1 MKKAIVLISVM
12 AAALLTGCNKQ
23 TAKSNLSSQSSSSS
37 KIVRHETKSS
47 SEAPRINIH
56 KKYKGFKLA
65 TVPSQYR
72 GTWYRG
78 DPYSKKARKL
88 VITEHTVNGNVT
100 YQKVDPNLK
109 LNRHSEKQNKKY
121 SGNIVL
127 IDTQGNSLKVR
138 GFLDLVN
145 LDYQPGQFKNHDCLF
160 LSYGTDPSVINGA
173 IFMDKNVAL
182 KYRKYDFT
190 KVKKNRLS

>member
-1 MKKAIVLISVM
+1 
-12 AAALLTGCNKQ
+12 
-23 TAKSNLSSQSSSSS
+23 SSQSSSSS

-47 SEAPRINIH
+47 SEAPHINIH

-88 VITEHTVNGNVT
+88 VITEHTVNGDVT

-109 LNRHSEKQNKKY
+109 LNR
-121 SGNIVL
+121 
-127 IDTQGNSLKVR
+127 
-138 GFLDLVN
+138 
-145 LDYQPGQFKNHDCLF
+145 
-160 LSYGTDPSVINGA
+160 
-173 IFMDKNVAL
+173 
-182 KYRKYDFT
+182 
-190 KVKKNRLS
+190 

>member
-56 KKYKGFKLA
+56 KKYKGFKLT

-78 DPYSKKARKL
+78 DPYSKRARKL
-88 VITEHTVNGNVT
+88 VITEHTVNGDVT
-100 YQKVDPNLK
+100 YQK
-109 LNRHSEKQNKKY
+109 
-121 SGNIVL
+121 L
-127 IDTQGNSLKVR
+127 IQ
-138 GFLDLVN
+138 
-145 LDYQPGQFKNHDCLF
+145 
-160 LSYGTDPSVINGA
+160 I
-173 IFMDKNVAL
+173 
-182 KYRKYDFT
+182 
-190 KVKKNRLS
+190 

>member
-1 MKKAIVLISVM
+1 M

-72 GTWYRG
+72 GTWYHG
-78 DPYSKKARKL
+78 DPYSKRARKI
-88 VITEHTVNGNVT
+88 VITEHTVNGDVT

-138 GFLDLVN
+138 GFLDLAN

>member
-1 MKKAIVLISVM
+1 MKKSIILTSIV
-12 AAALLTGCNKQ
+12 AALLLAGCTKQ
-23 TAKSNLSSQSSSSS
+23 TIKTSSQSSSSS
-37 KIVRHETKSS
+37 KVAHHQTKSKNETS
-47 SEAPRINIH
+47 KIDIH

-72 GTWYRG
+72 GTWYRA

-88 VITEHTVNGNVT
+88 VITKHTVNGYVT
-100 YQKVDPNLK
+100 YQKIDPNLK

-121 SGNIVL
+121 AGNIVL

-145 LDYQPGQFKNHDCLF
+145 LDYQSGQFKNYECLF

-173 IFMDKNVAL
+173 IFKDRAVAL

-190 KVKKNRLS
+190 KVKK